1 MTTTAVM
8 ITLAIALPVG
18 ALSAWLLITLAR
30 VDRAFR
36 ADLQGI
42 HFES

>member
-1 MTTTAVM
+1 MSSTAVI

-18 ALSAWLLITLAR
+18 ALSAWLLIFLAR

-36 ADLQGI
+36 SDLAGM